1 MKRAILAALLCSAAT
16 TLPAQERRPLR
27 IDDVDAIQDVSDV
40 QLSADGRTV
49 AWVVERID
57 RARDTVDADIW
68 MMPVAGGE
76 AIRLTTGKGRES
88 SPRFSPD
95 GRFLAFVAK
104 REGKKKKQVHLLDRR
119 GGEAVALTELK
130 GDLSGFA
137 WSPDSRRLVLEV
149 TDPDPA
155 DPSSK
160 DECDDEDEKLE
171 CTAPPIVIKRLQFK
185 RDEEGYLREQ
195 RTHLHVLDVQARKTV
210 QVTRGDFDDGS
221 PAWSPDGRR
230 IAFVSKRSSPDP
242 DRTQD
247 EDVYVVD
254 AVEGAEPRPLAPSPG
269 RDGSPH
275 WSPDGRHLT
284 FVRGGDPKDMWYG
297 TSDVV
302 VVAADGSGL
311 VDLTPTL
318 DRNVISPRFSAD
330 GRHVYFM
337 VEDGGN
343 RHLAR
348 VRATGGAIE
357 RVVGGERHVAGYAVA
372 AGTVAVLEGTPQ
384 QPFEVSAVEP
394 AGLRR
399 LSHVND
405 TFLAGIR
412 LAPVERFKATSRD
425 GTPID
430 GFLVRPPDAPPGKR
444 LPTVLRIHGGPTD
457 QYSTEFMLEW
467 QMLAAHG
474 FAVVACNPRGSSG
487 YGTAFSRAIWADWGN
502 RDYEDVMAAVDH
514 VVAMGVADPDRLGVG
529 GWSYGGMLTDYVITK
544 TTRFKAAVTGASET
558 NYLSNYGTDHYQYEW
573 ETELGLPWEKT
584 DLWLRLSPFLQVAK
598 VTTPTLVVSGGAD
611 LNIPV
616 ANSEQLYQ
624 ALRRLGVPTELVI
637 YPDES
642 HTIDKPSYVRDRLQR
657 YVAWYGRYLKP

>member
-1 MKRAILAALLCSAAT
+1 MKRWILAALLCTPATGLAAE
-16 TLPAQERRPLR
+16 ERRMLR
-27 IDDVDAIQDVSDV
+27 VDDVDALQDVSDV
-40 QLSADGRTV
+40 QLSPDGRTV

-76 AIRLTTGKGRES
+76 AVRLTTGKGRET

-95 GRFLAFVAK
+95 GRFLAFAAK
-104 REGKKKKQVHLLDRR
+104 REGKKKKQVHVLDRR
-119 GGEAVALTELK
+119 GGEAVALTDLK
-130 GDLSGFA
+130 GDLGAFD
-137 WSPDSRRLVLEV
+137 WSPDSKRLVLEV

-155 DPSSK
+155 DPSSR
-160 DECDDEDEKLE
+160 DDCEGEDEKLE
-171 CTAPPIVIKRLQFK
+171 CTPPPIVIKRLQFK
-185 RDEEGYLREQ
+185 RDEEGYLRDQ
-195 RTHLHVLDVQARKTV
+195 RTHLHVFDIQAKTSI
-210 QVTRGDFDDGS
+210 QVTRGDFDDS
-221 PAWSPDGRR
+221 AAAWSPDGKRL
-230 IAFVSKRSSPDP
+230 AFVSKRSQPDP

-254 AVEGAEPRPLAPSPG
+254 AVAGAEARPLAPSPG
-269 RDGSPH
+269 RDGSPR

-297 TSDVV
+297 TNDVV
-302 VVAADGSGL
+302 VVGADGSGL
-311 VDLTPTL
+311 VDLTPSL
-318 DRNVISPRFSAD
+318 DRNVLSPHFSPD

-348 VRATGGAIE
+348 VRATGGASE
-357 RVVGGERHVAGYAVA
+357 RVVGGERHVSDFALA
-372 AGTVAVLEGTPQ
+372 AGSVVVLESTPQ
-384 QPFEVSAVEP
+384 QPFEISAVEP

-405 TFLAGIR
+405 TFLSAIR
-412 LAPVERFKATSRD
+412 LAAVERFKATSRD

-430 GFLVRPPDAPPGKR
+430 GFLVRPPDAPAGRK

-529 GWSYGGMLTDYVITK
+529 GWSYGGMMTDYVITK

-584 DLWLRLSPFLQVAK
+584 DLWLRLSPFFQVAK

-624 ALRRLGVPTELVI
+624 ALRRLGVPTELVV

-642 HTIDKPSYVRDRLQR
+642 HSIDKPSYVRDRLQR
-657 YVAWYGRYLKP
+657 YLGWYGRYLKS